1 MKAIFRHELRCYF
14 TTPMGYVFLI
24 MYTLLAGIV
33 YVFVN
38 IGQEMSASMNLLLS
52 GMQLPFMLIAP
63 ILTMRLFAEERRTKT
78 DQLLLTSPVRI
89 SAIVLGKALACLT
102 MLLIAMA
109 LTLLFPLV
117 ISRYAQVSAVQVL
130 TTCLGYFLLDA
141 AMLSVGVLVSALCV
155 HQVTA
160 AVITLGVNVFLYLS
174 EHFIVPQLSTSY
186 LTGLRA
192 VMGMLPTSA
201 RIGEFANGV
210 ISPADAFYFI
220 AFTAVML
227 FLTCRAIEARRHA
240 KG

>member
-24 MYTLLAGIV
+24 MYTLLAGVV

-102 MLLIAMA
+102 MLLVAMA

-117 ISRYAQVSAVQVL
+117 ISPYAQVSLRQVL
-130 TTCLGYFLLDA
+130 TTSLGYFLLDA
-141 AMLSVGVLVSALCV
+141 AMLCVGVLVSALCV

-160 AVITLGVNVFLYLS
+160 AVITLGVNVFLYLC
-174 EHFIVPQLSTSY
+174 EHFITPQLSTSY
-186 LTGLRA
+186 LTGLRSVVA
-192 VMGMLPTSA
+192 MLPTSG
-201 RIGEFANGV
+201 RISEFASGL
-210 ISPADAFYFI
+210 ISPADVCYFI
-220 AFTAVML
+220 GFAALML
-227 FLTCRAIEARRHA
+227 FLTCRAVEARRFA

>member
-1 MKAIFRHELRCYF
+1 MRAIFRHELRCYF

-24 MYTLLAGIV
+24 MYTLLAGVV

-78 DQLLLTSPVRI
+78 DQLLLTAPVRI

-102 MLLIAMA
+102 MLLIAMG
-109 LTLLFPLV
+109 LTALFPLV
-117 ISRYAQVSAVQVL
+117 ISRYAQVSATQVL
-130 TTCLGYFLLDA
+130 TTYLGYFLLDA

-174 EHFIVPQLSTSY
+174 EHYIMPQLSTSY
-186 LTGLRA
+186 LTFLRTA
-192 VMGMLPTSA
+192 MGWLPSSG

-210 ISPADAFYFI
+210 ISPADVFYF
-220 AFTAVML
+220 AGFAALML

>member
-1 MKAIFRHELRCYF
+1 MRAIFRHELRCYF

-24 MYTLLAGIV
+24 MYTLLAGVV

-78 DQLLLTSPVRI
+78 DQLLLTAPVRI
-89 SAIVLGKALACLT
+89 SAIVMGKALACGT
-102 MLLIAMA
+102 MLLIAMG
-109 LTLLFPLV
+109 LTLLFPLI

-174 EHFIVPQLSTSY
+174 EHFIMPQLSTSY
-186 LTGLRA
+186 LTGLRT

-201 RIGEFANGV
+201 RLGEFASGV
-210 ISPADAFYFI
+210 ISPADAFYFVG
-220 AFTAVML
+220 FTALML

>member
-1 MKAIFRHELRCYF
+1 MRAIFRHELRCYF

-24 MYTLLAGIV
+24 MYTLLAGVV

-78 DQLLLTSPVRI
+78 DQLLLTAPVRI
-89 SAIVLGKALACLT
+89 SAIVLGKALACGT

-141 AMLSVGVLVSALCV
+141 AMLSVGVLVSALCI

-174 EHFIVPQLSTSY
+174 EHFITPQLSTSY

-192 VMGMLPTSA
+192 VMGALPTSA

>member
-1 MKAIFRHELRCYF
+1 MRAIFRHELRCYF

-24 MYTLLAGIV
+24 MYTLLAGVV

-78 DQLLLTSPVRI
+78 DQLLLTAPVRI

-102 MLLIAMA
+102 MLLLAMA
-109 LTLLFPLV
+109 LTVFFPIV
-117 ISRYAQVSAVQVL
+117 ISRYAQVSAVQIAVVY
-130 TTCLGYFLLDA
+130 LGYFLLDA
-141 AMLSVGVLVSALCV
+141 AMLSVGVLVSAMCV

-160 AVITLGVNVFLYLS
+160 AVITLGLNVFLYLS
-174 EHFIVPQLSTSY
+174 EHFILPQLSSSY
-186 LTGLRA
+186 LTGLRT
-192 VMGMLPTSA
+192 VMVWLPSSA

-210 ISPADAFYFI
+210 ISPADILYF
-220 AFTAVML
+220 AGFTALML
-227 FLTCRAIEARRHA
+227 FLTCRVIEARRHA